1 MADTPSR
8 FTPSFI
14 QTIIDGA
21 RSIRSNLEQTS
32 DSNFESTSSFF
43 YDVPGVGLKSTQ
55 QVNLDWSRFENHTFF
70 NSAEV
75 NVNVA
80 FDRIING
87 FPFDGTRREYEKFF
101 EGLSG
106 FEKWVFDRFPKNTGY
121 LFFSGTATGE
131 NGANGTS
138 ISVRDYAGGVYP
150 ELSKVKSGTPVID
163 PGDLSWTIE
172 MQIYVPPQGN
182 GDQVVF
188 QRISGT
194 NVGYTYFLNST
205 GSSTVT
211 NSTFVVQSGSYFMSA
226 SVPLTKGRFNHVAL
240 TYDKDGRF
248 HRLRTFLESE
258 GSMDS
263 TTSVVMGPLTTVG
276 TMLTIG
282 SGSTF
287 NIGVASVSPDQ
298 TFSGALDEFRFFHST
313 RSESKQAA
321 YAQKT
326 IYASDDLKLYFKF
339 NEPSGALSDDTND
352 SVNRIVLDSSG
363 HSLHSHIDNGF
374 SFSLRSTGS
383 IPNPMTLERA
393 DLSPILFTSYGDV
406 AELNVELLSSAT
418 QYDADNPNLITRLVP
433 KHYLV
438 DGQAFDGFETQQ
450 GLIGE
455 EYESNSIPGSGKL
468 GNVQLML
475 TFLYIW
481 AKFFDELKIFVDAFS
496 KLHFVDYSTDDTSP
510 DQFIPQMYKS
520 LGFNMPPLFLD
531 ASIEQYVSPE
541 NVEFNISRGAEP
553 LKSVQNQIL
562 RRILVSMGSII
573 RSKGTQRSIK
583 SFMRAVGID
592 PDNSFRIR
600 EFGGPT
606 ARSLTYAREEKI
618 EPGIWLSGTTHAY
631 LVTPFLSSSRFEP
644 GFPEPRGI
652 FRDKELYHPHGI
664 SDDVQDGALTS
675 GSWTYEATYK
685 YPLNIKLT
693 SNTQS
698 LGRMEVTGA
707 LSSSGGITFNLIAIS
722 GSGIFEPHSVV
733 LYGRPSAGPNSPVLK
748 LTVPA
753 DVFDGDRWN
762 ISFGRKRG
770 DEFESKVYASS
781 SYFLRAGKDSLG
793 TEYHESTAWFR
804 EIGSYAG
811 GEPGVNN
818 SLDGEIDTILN
829 ASGTCIKI
837 GTGSVITG
845 ADAGYLYLNN
855 TTAVTESA
863 AHRTIF
869 EGHINQI
876 RFWSKALSN
885 AEWKEHTKNYKSIGV
900 EDPLTNFN
908 FSNANS
914 GSFGKLRMDIS
925 MRQPT
930 KTTDPDGRIIFFDF
944 SQHNLHAT
952 GSNWGSSTNPFAV
965 DIFRFSTISPYF
977 DEASTNEKIR
987 IRSYQDFDKVQETPW
1002 AEVAPVYRINPSER
1016 PTDNT
1021 RFSIE
1026 FSLVDALNRD
1036 MINIFAT
1043 LDSLDNVIGNPE
1055 LIFSPDYP
1063 GLEYLRDIYFNRLTD
1078 KLNFKSFFE
1087 FFRWFEQSIGM
1098 FIDQLIPRKTKYF
1111 GTNFVIESHMLERPK
1126 FELLGNDIYLG
1137 ENDRYRFRD
1146 TLLLQQIAGIIKK
1159 Y

>member
-55 QVNLDWSRFENHTFF
+55 QVNLDWSKFENHTFF

-75 NVNVA
+75 NVNIA

-106 FEKWVFDRFPKNTGY
+106 FEKWVFDRFPKNVGY

-163 PGDLSWTIE
+163 PGDLSWTVE
-172 MQIYVPPQGN
+172 LQIYVPPQANGN
-182 GDQVVF
+182 QVVF

-211 NSTFVVQSGSYFMSA
+211 NSTFVVQSGSFFMSA

-240 TYDKDGRF
+240 TYDKDSRF

-263 TTSVVMGPLTTVG
+263 TTSVVMGPLTTAG
-276 TMLTIG
+276 TNLTIG

-287 NIGVASVSPDQ
+287 NVGIASISPDQ

-321 YAQKT
+321 YAQKS

-339 NEPSGALSDDTND
+339 NEPSGALSDDESD
-352 SVNRIVLDSSG
+352 AINRIVLDSSG
-363 HSLHSHIDNGF
+363 NSLHSHIDNGF

-383 IPNPMTLERA
+383 IPSPMTLERF
-393 DLSPILFTSYGDV
+393 DLSPVLFTSFGEV
-406 AELNVELLSSAT
+406 AELNIDLLRSAT
-418 QYDADNPNLITRLVP
+418 QYDAENPNLITRLVP

-455 EYESNSIPGSGKL
+455 EYQSNSIPGSGKL

-496 KLHFVDYSTDDTSP
+496 KLHFVDYSSDDTSP

-531 ASIEQYVSPE
+531 ASIEQYVNQE
-541 NVEFNISRGAEP
+541 NVEFNISRGAHP

-606 ARSLTYAREEKI
+606 ARSLTYSREEKI
-618 EPGIWLSGTTHAY
+618 EPGTWLSGTTGASLATAY
-631 LVTPFLSSSRFEP
+631 LSSSRLEP
-644 GFPEPRGI
+644 GFPQIAGQFVQNHPTAS
-652 FRDKELYHPHGI
+652 YHPHGI
-664 SDDVQDGALTS
+664 SNNRNDGLLTS
-675 GSWTYEATYK
+675 GSWTFEANYK
-685 YPLNIKLT
+685 YPLSLKLT
-693 SNTQS
+693 ANTQS
-698 LGRMEVTGA
+698 LARMEVTGT
-707 LSSSGGITFNLIAIS
+707 LSSSGGTTFNLVAIS

-733 LYGRPSAGPNSPVLK
+733 LYGRPSAGANAPVLK
-748 LTVPA
+748 LEV
-753 DVFDGDRWN
+753 DVDIFDGDRWY
-762 ISFGRKRG
+762 ISFGRMRG
-770 DEFESKVYASS
+770 DESGYYASS
-781 SYFLRAGKDSLG
+781 SYFLRASKDSLG
-793 TEYHESTAWFR
+793 TWYSEDTAWFR
-804 EIGSYAG
+804 EVGNESTNASS
-811 GEPGVNN
+811 
-818 SLDGEIDTILN
+818 SLENLDAAFN
-829 ASGTCIKI
+829 ASGSFIRI
-837 GTGSVITG
+837 GTGSMPTG
-845 ADAGYLYLNN
+845 AGSSYLYLNN
-855 TTAVTESA
+855 TSAVTESA
-863 AHRTIF
+863 AHRTVF
-869 EGHINQI
+869 EGQVAQI

-885 AEWKEHTKNYKSIGV
+885 AEWKEHTKNYKSLGV

-914 GSFGKLRMDIS
+914 GSFGKLRADIS

-930 KTTDPDGRIIFFDF
+930 KTTDPDGRITFFDF
-944 SQHNLHAT
+944 SQHNLHAV
-952 GSNWGSSTNPFAV
+952 GSNWGASTNPFIV
-965 DIFRFSTISPYF
+965 DIFRFSTLSPYF

-987 IRSYQDFDKVQETPW
+987 VRSYQDYDKVQETPW

-1043 LDSLDNVIGNPE
+1043 LDSLDNIIGNPE
-1055 LIFSPDYP
+1055 LVFSPDYP

-1137 ENDRYRFRD
+1137 ENDRYKFRD
-1146 TLLLQQIAGIIKK
+1146 VLLLQQISGIIRK

>member
-8 FTPSFI
+8 FTPSFLK
-14 QTIIDGA
+14 TIIDGA

-55 QVNLDWSRFENHTFF
+55 QVNLDWSKFENHTFF

-87 FPFDGTRREYEKFF
+87 FPFDGSKREYEKFF
-101 EGLSG
+101 EALSG
-106 FEKWVFDRFPKNTGY
+106 FEKWVYDTFPKNIGY
-121 LFFSGTATGE
+121 LFFSGTQTGE
-131 NGANGTS
+131 LGSNGTS

-150 ELSKVKSGTPVID
+150 ELSKLKSGTPVID
-163 PGDLSWTIE
+163 PGDLSWTVE
-172 MQIYVPPQGN
+172 MHIYVPPQSNGN
-182 GDQVVF
+182 QVVF
-188 QRISGT
+188 QRLSGT

-211 NSTFVVQSGSYFMSA
+211 NSTFVVQSGSFFMSA
-226 SVPLTKGRFNHVAL
+226 SVPLTKGQFNHIAL
-240 TYDKDGRF
+240 AYDKDSRY
-248 HRLRTFLESE
+248 HRLRTFRNAA
-258 GSMDS
+258 GYADS
-263 TTSVVMGPLTTVG
+263 TTSVVMGQLTTDR

-282 SGSTF
+282 SGSAFDVGTV
-287 NIGVASVSPDQ
+287 NIVPDQ
-298 TFSGALDEFRFFHST
+298 TFSGALDEFRFFHSN
-313 RSESKQAA
+313 RSETQQAA
-321 YAQKT
+321 YAQKA

-339 NEPSGALSDDTND
+339 NEPTGALSDDETD
-352 SVNRIVLDSSG
+352 AINRIVLDGSG
-363 HSLHSHIDNGF
+363 NSLHSHIDHGF
-374 SFSLRSTGS
+374 SFLLRSTGS
-383 IPNPMTLERA
+383 IPNPMIYERL
-393 DLSPILFTSYGDV
+393 DLSPVLFTSFPGV
-406 AELNVELLSSAT
+406 SELNVNLLSSAT

-450 GLIGE
+450 GLIGG
-455 EYESNSIPGSGKL
+455 EYTSDSIPGSGKL
-468 GNVQLML
+468 GNVQIML

-481 AKFFDELKIFVDAFS
+481 AKFFDEMKIFVDAFS
-496 KLHFVDYSTDDTSP
+496 KVHFVDYSTDDTAP
-510 DQFIPQMYKS
+510 DQFLPQLYRSM
-520 LGFNMPPLFLD
+520 GFNMPPIFLD
-531 ASIEQYVSPE
+531 ASIEQYVAAE
-541 NVEFNISRGAEP
+541 NIEFNISRGAEP

-573 RSKGTQRSIK
+573 KSKGTQRSIK

-618 EPGIWLSGTTHAY
+618 EPGTWLSGTSAASFVIPY
-631 LVTPFLSSSRFEP
+631 LSASRLEP
-644 GFPEPRGI
+644 GFPQTVGS
-652 FRDKELYHPHGI
+652 FVNKEIYHPHGI
-664 SDDVQDGALTS
+664 SNNRNDGLLTS
-675 GSWTYEATYK
+675 GSWTFEANYK
-685 YPLNIKLT
+685 FPLNLKMT

-698 LGRMEVTGA
+698 LARMEVTGTV
-707 LSSSGGITFNLIAIS
+707 SSSGGTIFNLIAFS
-722 GSGIFEPHSVV
+722 GSGFDPRSVV
-733 LYGRPSAGPNSPVLK
+733 LYGRPSAGAGTNAPVLK
-748 LTVPA
+748 LEVDA
-753 DVFDGDRWN
+753 DIFDGDRWN
-762 ISFGRKRG
+762 ISFGRMRG
-770 DEFESKVYASS
+770 DEVGIYASS
-781 SYFLRAGKDSLG
+781 SYFLRAGKESLG
-793 TEYHESTAWFR
+793 TQYTEDTAWFR
-804 EIGSYAG
+804 ETDNEASTTSSSL
-811 GEPGVNN
+811 ENLN
-818 SLDGEIDTILN
+818 STWN
-829 ASGTCIKI
+829 ASGSLIRI
-837 GTGSVITG
+837 GTGSMPTG
-845 ADAGYLYLNN
+845 TTSDYLFLNN
-855 TTAVTESA
+855 TTFVTESA

-869 EGHINQI
+869 EGLINQV
-876 RFWSKALSN
+876 RFWSKALTT

-908 FSNANS
+908 FSAANS
-914 GSFGKLRMDIS
+914 GSFGKIRVDIS

-930 KTTDPDGRIIFFDF
+930 TVTDPDGRIIFFDY
-944 SQHNLHAT
+944 SQNNLHAT
-952 GSNWGSSTNPFAV
+952 GSNWGASVNPFSI
-965 DIFRFSTISPYF
+965 DIFRFSTINPYF

-987 IRSYQDFDKVQETPW
+987 VRSYQDFSKVQETPW

-1043 LDSLDNVIGNPE
+1043 LDSLDNIIGNPE
-1055 LIFSPDYP
+1055 LVFSPDYP
-1063 GLEYLRDIYFNRLTD
+1063 GLEYLRDIYFKRLVD

-1087 FFRWFEQSIGM
+1087 FFRWFETSIGT

-1137 ENDRYRFRD
+1137 ENDRYKFRD

>member
-14 QTIIDGA
+14 QSIVDGA
-21 RSIRSNLEQTS
+21 RSIRANLEQTS

-43 YDVPGVGLKSTQ
+43 YDIPGVGLKSTQ

-70 NSAEV
+70 NAAEV

-87 FPFDGTRREYEKFF
+87 FPFDGTKREYEKFF
-101 EGLSG
+101 ESLSG
-106 FEKWVFDRFPKNTGY
+106 FEKWVFDQFPKNIGY

-131 NGANGTS
+131 IGSNGTS
-138 ISVRDYAGGVYP
+138 INVRDYAGGVYP

-163 PGDLSWTIE
+163 PGNLSWTVE
-172 MQIYVPPQGN
+172 MQIYVPPQANGN
-182 GDQVVF
+182 QVVF
-188 QRISGT
+188 QRLSGT

-205 GSSTVT
+205 GSAVTT
-211 NSTFVVQSGSYFMSA
+211 NSTFVVQSGSFFMSA
-226 SVPLTKGRFNHVAL
+226 SVSLAKGQFNHIAL
-240 TYDKDGRF
+240 TYDKDGRY
-248 HRLRTFLESE
+248 HRLRTFRDSA
-258 GSMDS
+258 GVSDS
-263 TTSVVMGPLTTVG
+263 TTSVVMNELTTVG
-276 TMLTIG
+276 TFLTIG
-282 SGSTF
+282 SGSSFDVGTVL
-287 NIGVASVSPDQ
+287 ISPDQ

-321 YAQKT
+321 YARKAL
-326 IYASDDLKLYFKF
+326 YATDDLKLYFKF
-339 NEPSGALSDDTND
+339 NEPSGSLSDDPSD
-352 SVNRIVLDSSG
+352 AINRIVLDSSG
-363 HSLHSHIDNGF
+363 HSLHSHIETGF
-374 SFSLRSTGS
+374 NFSLRSTGS
-383 IPNPMTLERA
+383 VPSPMTYERF
-393 DLSPILFTSYGDV
+393 DLSPILFTSYPTVSD
-406 AELNVELLSSAT
+406 LNVDLLSSAT

-450 GLIGE
+450 GLIGG
-455 EYESNSIPGSGKL
+455 EYESTSIPGSGKL

-496 KLHFVDYSTDDTSP
+496 KLHFVDYTTDDTAP
-510 DQFIPQMYKS
+510 DQFIPQIYKS
-520 LGFNMPPLFLD
+520 FGFNMPPLFLD
-531 ASIEQYVSPE
+531 ASVEQYINSE
-541 NVEFNISRGAEP
+541 NIEFNISRGAEP

-592 PDNSFRIR
+592 PDNSFRLR

-606 ARSLTYAREEKI
+606 ARSLTYSREEKT
-618 EPGIWLSGTTHAY
+618 EPGTWLSGTSVASF
-631 LVTPFLSSSRFEP
+631 VTPFLSASRLEP
-644 GFPEPRGI
+644 GFPQTVGT
-652 FRDKELYHPHGI
+652 FVDKVTYNPHGI
-664 SDDVQDGALTS
+664 SNNRNDGLLTS
-675 GSWTYEATYK
+675 GSWTYEASYK
-685 YPLNIKLT
+685 YPLSLKLT

-698 LGRMEVTGA
+698 LARIEVTGSV
-707 LSSSGGITFNLIAIS
+707 SSSGGTIFNLVAIS
-722 GSGIFEPHSVV
+722 GSGLFEPHSVV
-733 LYGRPSAGPNSPVLK
+733 LYGRPGAGTNSPVLK
-748 LTVPA
+748 LELDS

-762 ISFGRKRG
+762 VSFGRKRG
-770 DEFESKVYASS
+770 DDPGHSYASS
-781 SYFLRAGKDSLG
+781 SYFLRVSKESLG
-793 TEYHESTAWFR
+793 TEYSEATTWFR
-804 EIGSYAG
+804 EVGNESTT
-811 GEPGVNN
+811 VSN
-818 SLDGEIDTILN
+818 SLENLDTAFN
-829 ASGTCIKI
+829 ASGSFIKV
-837 GTGSVITG
+837 GTGSLPTG
-845 ADAGYLYLNN
+845 TSGYLYLNN
-855 TTAVTESA
+855 TTSVTESA

-869 EGHINQI
+869 EGHISQL
-876 RFWSKALSN
+876 RFWSKALSD

-914 GSFGKLRMDIS
+914 GSFGKLRIDIS

-930 KTTDPDGRIIFFDF
+930 TTTDPDGRIIFFDY
-944 SQHNLHAT
+944 SQNELHGT
-952 GSNWGSSTNPFAV
+952 GSNWGASVNPFAV
-965 DIFRFSTISPYF
+965 DIFRFSTLNPYF

-987 IRSYQDFDKVQETPW
+987 IRSYQNYDKVQETPW

-1043 LDSLDNVIGNPE
+1043 LDSLDNIIGNPE
-1055 LIFSPDYP
+1055 LVYSPDYP

-1137 ENDRYRFRD
+1137 ENDRYKFRD
-1146 TLLLQQIAGIIKK
+1146 VLLLQQIAGIIKK